1 MNCVF
6 PWSFLILVIHA
17 TLTFG
22 CEYWSWA
29 CAQLSHVILGAVW
42 WLHRVPIKL
51 QLTSK
56 FRLLYIALHCIA
68 LHCNAL
74 YFSKIRVHF
83 SERIVRLT
91 RTVSHRLKV
100 TWTTVFSHCDFKQN
114 TCCALSR
121 MSPPEP
127 PEQPVSLKVADAMI
141 DASKS
146 LRTKKKVW
154 TKISL
159 LLKWTYFRNRL
170 LLMLI
175 EPVFDTS
182 SMAPPPAAPFR
193 WFLQEPGV
201 KKQKTKQKQKR
212 T

>member
-1 MNCVF
+1 M
-6 PWSFLILVIHA
+6 
-17 TLTFG
+17 
-22 CEYWSWA
+22 
-29 CAQLSHVILGAVW
+29 
-42 WLHRVPIKL
+42 
-51 QLTSK
+51 
-56 FRLLYIALHCIA
+56 
-68 LHCNAL
+68 
-74 YFSKIRVHF
+74 
-83 SERIVRLT
+83 
-91 RTVSHRLKV
+91 SHRLKV

-127 PEQPVSLKVADAMI
+127 PEQPVPLGVADAMI

-159 LLKWTYFRNRL
+159 LPNWTYFWNRL
-170 LLMLI
+170 LPMLI

-193 WFLQEPGV
+193 LFLQEPGV
-201 KKQKTKQKQKR
+201 KKQNKNRNKR
-212 T
+212 KAPVVKPESIALQYVIDSSCLLRSPVATHYFTCK